1 MRNEARARENRR
13 KRSAEVFAERRPMIN
28 RIKTERGCAD
38 CGYAAH
44 PAALHFDHRD
54 PTSKRFNISGS
65 EGRNLADLL
74 AEIDK
79 CDVRCANCHAV
90 RSSTQTD
97 FKRGRPRRDADHP
110 VLFGEV
116 S

>member
-1 MRNEARARENRR
+1 M
-13 KRSAEVFAERRPMIN
+13 FAERRLLIN
-28 RIKTERGCAD
+28 QIKMERGCMD
-38 CGYAAH
+38 CGYATH

-54 PTSKRFNISGS
+54 PSEKRFNISGS
-65 EGRNLADLL
+65 EGRNLPDLL
-74 AEIDK
+74 AEIGK

-90 RSSTQTD
+90 RSSTQSD
-97 FKRGRPRRDADHP
+97 FKRGRPRKDEGHP